1 MILITGTSAQAR
13 LGRERGAEETKP
25 LCLGAGPQMGRMSG
39 RVLEQ
44 GEVEGGVGP
53 GGEGGAVPLVMK
65 PGESALKLSEIAAE
79 PMATARIQ
87 FRRKRA
93 LRG

>member
-1 MILITGTSAQAR
+1 
-13 LGRERGAEETKP
+13 
-25 LCLGAGPQMGRMSG
+25 
-39 RVLEQ
+39 
-44 GEVEGGVGP
+44 
-53 GGEGGAVPLVMK
+53 LVMK